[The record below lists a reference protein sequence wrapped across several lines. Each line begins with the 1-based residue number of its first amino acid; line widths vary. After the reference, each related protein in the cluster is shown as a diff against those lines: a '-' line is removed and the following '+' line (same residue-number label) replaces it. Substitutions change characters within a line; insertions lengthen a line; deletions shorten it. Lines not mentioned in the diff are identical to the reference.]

1 MKRSYAETINR
12 GTQVDQSQQRIMVIT
27 AKELAGVLYNGT
39 NGAKDAT
46 YNQIASTLPEN
57 LGPLID
63 ETFDDVYGRTA
74 LHVATSFDAP
84 RFFRL
89 LVEKGANH
97 NTSDKFNSTTLMTA
111 AYSST
116 EIVRYLLQELEC
128 TGDFIN
134 AQEDQDGRT
143 ALHYGIENPKAVA
156 LLLEHKADLNIRD
169 YHGRTPILLAAEKG
183 CTASAELLWVYGA
196 KMYVTGRG
204 GWNILHYAARR
215 DHAAF
220 VEWLFDIGAQ
230 DMMLATNC
238 SCETPLDLAVTNY
251 KDRAIKSILQGY
263 KNMIVAQKG
272 EFCLH
277 WLLRTF
283 VWRPYKFVLPV
294 GTLRKEHM
302 STLLTIIVSE
312 EDNAISVSDGTGS
325 RPLHIACHDRDAEF
339 DMFKWL
345 VDRDPSSLQQRDNE
359 GNLPIHTLCAS
370 NPTLYKI
377 EYLHHKYEASISMT
391 NHQGCSLFMLAS
403 LSTASLDVLWYLM
416 RANPAVA
423 VASLCSM

>member
-1 MKRSYAETINR
+1 
-12 GTQVDQSQQRIMVIT
+12 MVIT
-27 AKELAGVLYNGT
+27 VKQFEDILYHQT
-39 NGAKDAT
+39 DVTEDAF
-46 YNQIASTLPEN
+46 YNQIASTSPES

-63 ETFDDVYGRTA
+63 GTLDDVCGRTA
-74 LHVATSFDAP
+74 LHVATSFDTL

-97 NTSDKFNSTTLMTA
+97 KTSDKLNRTTLMTA
-111 AYSST
+111 AKSST

-143 ALHYGIENPKAVA
+143 ALHYGIENPKTVA
-156 LLLEHKADLNIRD
+156 LLLEHKADPNIRD

-263 KNMIVAQKG
+263 KNIIVAQKG

-277 WLLRTF
+277 WLLRT
-283 VWRPYKFVLPV
+283 VAWECYDYVLPV
-294 GTLRKEHM
+294 GKLSTEHM
-302 STLLTIIVSE
+302 STLLTMFLSE
-312 EDNAISVSDGTGS
+312 QDNAISVSDGTGS
-325 RPLHIACHDRDAEF
+325 RPLHIACQDRDTEF
-339 DMFKWL
+339 DIFELL
-345 VDRDPSSLQQRDNE
+345 VDRDPSSLQHRDNE
-359 GNLPIHTLCAS
+359 GNLPIHKLCAS
-370 NPTLYKI
+370 NPTLDKV
-377 EYLHHKYEASISMT
+377 EYLHSKYEASVAMK
-391 NHQGCSLFMLAS
+391 NHQGCSPFMLAS
-403 LSTASLDVLWYLM
+403 FSSASLDVLWYLM
-416 RANPAVA
+416 KANPDVA
-423 VASLCSM
+423 VARLRRSP